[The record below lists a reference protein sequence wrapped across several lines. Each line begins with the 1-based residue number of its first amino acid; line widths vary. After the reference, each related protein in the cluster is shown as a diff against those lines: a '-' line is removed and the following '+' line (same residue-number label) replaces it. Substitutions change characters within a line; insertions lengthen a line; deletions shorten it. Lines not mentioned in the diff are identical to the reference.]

1 MKKHKCTSIC
11 ITVVAVLL
19 LACGTA
25 LAAWNVS
32 EYAVNLL
39 SMSSYKNSIQENYVR
54 PDHVD
59 PGQKVVKEVNI
70 KNEGTVDSFVRI
82 KIGRVFGSISETGQF
97 LENRELDPEMIEI
110 HYNTDLWKLCEDG
123 YWYYKDVLPAGKTTK
138 KPLMDSYYLSEKADN
153 RYKNKEARIIVNL
166 ESIQA
171 ESGEMK
177 AIWGKNEKD
186 LGITYQPCTCEVV
199 TSVIFDKNHKL
210 IIGGEKTDL
219 FANFK
224 NLQPGCTRSQTIRLA
239 NNSDLNIKMS
249 LRAEAAKQ
257 NKYSKKNL
265 ELIRKLLTSY
275 AKIQILENNKVL
287 YHGTVDGNLTKKG
300 WSMKKDIS
308 LGEFKP
314 GAGKNLIVKLSL
326 SEEMDNEYQELLG
339 KVKWVFSASQASSD
353 SSSGQNGNGDRGHND
368 DENNGDDGN
377 NGNNGGSGNKSGNG
391 KYGENGNSGG
401 SGYNGGGE
409 SLNGAAGE
417 KVYATA
423 SASPKT
429 GDNTN
434 LLARWFALF
443 AAAVVLAVT
452 ARKLYRKEKDR

>member
-1 MKKHKCTSIC
+1 MRTDQKGRDTMKKHKCTSIC

-82 KIGRVFGSISETGQF
+82 KIGRVFGSISENGQF

-177 AIWGKNEKD
+177 AIWGKK
-186 LGITYQPCTCEVV
+186 
-199 TSVIFDKNHKL
+199 
-210 IIGGEKTDL
+210 
-219 FANFK
+219 
-224 NLQPGCTRSQTIRLA
+224 
-239 NNSDLNIKMS
+239 
-249 LRAEAAKQ
+249 
-257 NKYSKKNL
+257 
-265 ELIRKLLTSY
+265 
-275 AKIQILENNKVL
+275 
-287 YHGTVDGNLTKKG
+287 
-300 WSMKKDIS
+300 
-308 LGEFKP
+308 
-314 GAGKNLIVKLSL
+314 
-326 SEEMDNEYQELLG
+326 
-339 KVKWVFSASQASSD
+339 
-353 SSSGQNGNGDRGHND
+353 
-368 DENNGDDGN
+368 
-377 NGNNGGSGNKSGNG
+377 
-391 KYGENGNSGG
+391 
-401 SGYNGGGE
+401 
-409 SLNGAAGE
+409 
-417 KVYATA
+417 
-423 SASPKT
+423 
-429 GDNTN
+429 
-434 LLARWFALF
+434 
-443 AAAVVLAVT
+443 
-452 ARKLYRKEKDR
+452 

>member
-1 MKKHKCTSIC
+1 
-11 ITVVAVLL
+11 
-19 LACGTA
+19 
-25 LAAWNVS
+25 
-32 EYAVNLL
+32 
-39 SMSSYKNSIQENYVR
+39 
-54 PDHVD
+54 
-59 PGQKVVKEVNI
+59 
-70 KNEGTVDSFVRI
+70 
-82 KIGRVFGSISETGQF
+82 
-97 LENRELDPEMIEI
+97 MIEI

-257 NKYSKKNL
+257 NKHSKKNL

-275 AKIQILENNKVL
+275 AKIEILENNKVL

-377 NGNNGGSGNKSGNG
+377 NGNNGNNGGSGNKSGNG
-391 KYGENGNSGG
+391 KYGENRNSGG
-401 SGYNGGGE
+401 SGYNGGEE

>member
-257 NKYSKKNL
+257 NKYRKKNL

-275 AKIQILENNKVL
+275 AKIEILENNKVL

-377 NGNNGGSGNKSGNG
+377 NGGSGNKSGNG
-391 KYGENGNSGG
+391 KYGENRNSGG
-401 SGYNGGGE
+401 SGYNGGEE